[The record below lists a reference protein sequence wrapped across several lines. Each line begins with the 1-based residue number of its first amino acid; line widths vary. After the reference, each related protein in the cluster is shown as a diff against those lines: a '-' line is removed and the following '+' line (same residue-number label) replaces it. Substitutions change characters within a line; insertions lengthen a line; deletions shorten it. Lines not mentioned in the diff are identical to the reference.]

1 MATEYFRN
9 HIEPDLEKKY
19 QNKIS
24 TASRVTLIPAKPRPL
39 VSCSLDSGPLASCKD
54 VLLVREEL
62 NQYKKKSDDQV
73 KSLEKVVNAQAEMI
87 KEINKKL
94 GENEQRLE
102 DFFKTKNCLKRHL
115 DSGDNKEQP
124 GQTAKKI
131 WGRQF

>member
-1 MATEYFRN
+1 MATEYFGN
-9 HIEPDLEKKY
+9 HIKPDLEKKY

-24 TASRVTLIPAKPRPL
+24 TLVPAKPRPL
-39 VSCSLDSGPLASCKD
+39 VSCSLDCGPLAPCKD

-87 KEINKKL
+87 KEINIKL

-102 DFFKTKNCLKRHL
+102 DFFKTKNCLKRPL
-115 DSGDNKEQP
+115 DSGDKKEQP

-131 WGRQF
+131 WGTF